1 MKTALLQRF
10 VALVDEDVHFP
21 RAADALGI
29 PLASLY
35 SSIDK
40 LEAEVGHPLFTR
52 TKSGMVLTGRRRSF
66 FSTRRSGRSPHAP
79 PPVAKPVVPAGGKAK
94 ASKGKGRTP
103 AVKGQPKPYKKRQ
116 GR

>member
-1 MKTALLQRF
+1 MKVSLLQRF

-21 RAADALGI
+21 RAAEALGI

-40 LEAEVGHPLFTR
+40 IEAEVGYPLFTR
-52 TKSGMVLTGRRRSF
+52 TKEGMALTTPGALLFEEARRQIAA
-66 FSTRRSGRSPHAP
+66 AP
-79 PPVAKPVVPAGGKAK
+79 PPTAKPSIPAGGKAK
-94 ASKGKGRTP
+94 ASKGKGRAP
-103 AVKGQPKPYKKRQ
+103 AVKGQSKPYKKRQ